1 MQISGPY
8 ILKNLCIFGLLAL
21 FGIMEADSAAV
32 SDFVGQEVCVRVGL
46 LGGLCELTGSPESE
60 IPRA

>member
-1 MQISGPY
+1 M
-8 ILKNLCIFGLLAL
+8 

-32 SDFVGQEVCVRVGL
+32 DDIVEQEVCARVGL

>member
-1 MQISGPY
+1 MQTFGLHIVKSLY
-8 ILKNLCIFGLLAL
+8 IFGLLAV

-32 SDFVGQEVCVRVGL
+32 DDFVEQEVCARAGFF
-46 LGGLCELTGSPESE
+46 GGMCELAGSSESE

>member
-1 MQISGPY
+1 MQTSGLH
-8 ILKNLCIFGLLAL
+8 ILKNLCIFGLLAV

-32 SDFVGQEVCVRVGL
+32 GDFVEQEVCARVGL